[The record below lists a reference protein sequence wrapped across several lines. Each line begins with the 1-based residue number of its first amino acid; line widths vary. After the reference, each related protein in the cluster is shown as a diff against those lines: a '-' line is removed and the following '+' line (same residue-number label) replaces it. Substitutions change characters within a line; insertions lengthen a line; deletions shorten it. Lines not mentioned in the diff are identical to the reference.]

1 MEFSPMFPFVAPAH
15 LKVAVDHLASLDE
28 KELTAIN
35 EVFTNLDA
43 PINRRKIKATGERVR
58 EKISR
63 LSDDESENL
72 VGLALQLISVPDFMD
87 VLDGLEAIND
97 KNRTNVKRALETF
110 KSNEA
115 LKKAIAID
123 RVLDRGPR
131 LQSLSCFC
139 DVRTHFSSSD
149 GTRAT
154 DVPREEFRVPMAIV
168 RMKIDEIP
176 QYIYFQLS
184 ASELDEHI
192 STLQKASSQLR
203 YVAERARI

>member
-1 MEFSPMFPFVAPAH
+1 MFPFVAPAH

-87 VLDGLEAIND
+87 VLDGLEAI
-97 KNRTNVKRALETF
+97 RSEER
-110 KSNEA
+110 
-115 LKKAIAID
+115 
-123 RVLDRGPR
+123 RVGKECRCR
-131 LQSLSCFC
+131 RS
-139 DVRTHFSSSD
+139 
-149 GTRAT
+149 
-154 DVPREEFRVPMAIV
+154 
-168 RMKIDEIP
+168 
-176 QYIYFQLS
+176 
-184 ASELDEHI
+184 
-192 STLQKASSQLR
+192 R
-203 YVAERARI
+203 YQ